1 MRMKP
6 IFAVLA
12 ALAMGVVGNTFIL
25 GWRYNQNHAALAA
38 REAKGE
44 RISEAEADTVGS
56 LFRRHFVW
64 GMLSGVTVCLVHSV
78 VLTYFLGTGKAI
90 KEQTDLQNW
99 DDEDYL
105 RWKKLMA
112 RSVLP
117 SSLGIALVCV
127 MAFSGGFTMIRQLSP
142 EAHLVIAG
150 TGYFLQIPLFLMQ
163 WRIIAENGRLM
174 DKIVEK
180 LGGDDIRLA
189 L

>member
-6 IFAVLA
+6 IFAFLV
-12 ALAMGVVGNTFIL
+12 ALAMGVVGYTFAL
-25 GWRYNQNHAALAA
+25 GWRYHHGHAALAA

-44 RISEAEADTVGS
+44 MISEAETEGMGS
-56 LFRRHFVW
+56 VFRRHFVW

-90 KEQTDLQNW
+90 KEQTELQNW

-117 SSLGIALVCV
+117 SSLGIALICV
-127 MAFSGGFTMIRQLSP
+127 MAFSGGFTMIRKLP
-142 EAHLVIAG
+142 PDAHMAIAAA
-150 TGYFLQIPLFLMQ
+150 GYFLQIPLFMMQ
-163 WRIIAENGRLM
+163 WRAIAENGRLM

-180 LGGDDIRLA
+180 LGGENVRLA